1 MTRSVNAKFRLQ
13 FAIKFTKL
21 FLHQKEV
28 LFQHGNYKHVI
39 YDKGCRMAAEEWAK
53 KYLMPIIV
61 AAVIL
66 AIIQVNAELFRGR
79 L

>member
-1 MTRSVNAKFRLQ
+1 M
-13 FAIKFTKL
+13 
-21 FLHQKEV
+21 
-28 LFQHGNYKHVI
+28 I

-66 AIIQVNAELFRGR
+66 AIIQVNAALFRVR